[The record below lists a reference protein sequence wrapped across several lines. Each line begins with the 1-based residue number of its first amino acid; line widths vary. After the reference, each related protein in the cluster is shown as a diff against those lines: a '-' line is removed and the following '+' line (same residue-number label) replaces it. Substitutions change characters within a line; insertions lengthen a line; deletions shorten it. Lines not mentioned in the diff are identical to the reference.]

1 YNGGRIVGHRPPQ
14 TAGGPTIKIPSSP
27 RVRVSPIH
35 APGVC
40 LVLFVVA
47 VDVQAAAACGHCWSI
62 SPPVSRAWTLARH
75 LFDGMPPKK
84 RGKKDKGAAAAET
97 LQEVSHDHIG
107 ALPDDALHHILS
119 FLPAQDVVR
128 TCVLAQR
135 WRHLWKSTRALRII
149 SPGSIAEI
157 KMFVDH
163 LLLLRAGSPI
173 DKFELHT
180 CKGLSKDDI
189 HVILWVRSVVAC
201 KAQAI
206 ELDIFQSFHNWL
218 ELDDLHLVFASQHL
232 TRLEF
237 AYVAFN
243 DSILNFSRCTALQ
256 DLHIRMCYFQAK
268 RISSHSLKR
277 LSFTECR
284 SSDRIRTRIHTPNLI
299 SLCLDKAFPRAPV
312 LETMPSLSEA
322 VVAIH
327 DGCADLCNVLC
338 ENFSCAACYGLEE
351 KDTSCVLLQG
361 LSSAEN
367 LTLTAQSQMFIFRR
381 DLKWFP
387 TFRNLKKLLLNEH
400 WSVPDLSALSCIL
413 EHSPVLE
420 KLTLQLFSK
429 GPKHNVHIKGS
440 PDPKETPAARL
451 QHLKIVEVK
460 CKLVDE
466 NVLNVLKFLDKWN

>member
-1 YNGGRIVGHRPPQ
+1 
-14 TAGGPTIKIPSSP
+14 
-27 RVRVSPIH
+27 
-35 APGVC
+35 
-40 LVLFVVA
+40 
-47 VDVQAAAACGHCWSI
+47 
-62 SPPVSRAWTLARH
+62 
-75 LFDGMPPKK
+75 MPPKK
-84 RGKKDKGAAAAET
+84 RGRKDKGAASAAT

-107 ALPDDALHHILS
+107 ALPDDALQHILS
-119 FLPAQDVVR
+119 FLPTQDVVR

-173 DKFELHT
+173 DKFELRT
-180 CKGLSKDDI
+180 CKGLSKDDV

-243 DSILNFSRCTALQ
+243 DSILNFSRCPALQ

-322 VVAIH
+322 FVAIH
-327 DGCADLCNVLC
+327 DGCADLCNATVVESC
-338 ENFSCAACYGLEE
+338 EDFSCAACYGLEE

-367 LTLTAQSQMFIFRR
+367 LTLTAQSQM
-381 DLKWFP
+381 
-387 TFRNLKKLLLNEH
+387 
-400 WSVPDLSALSCIL
+400 
-413 EHSPVLE
+413 
-420 KLTLQLFSK
+420 

-440 PDPKETPAARL
+440 RDPKETPAARL

-466 NVLNVLKFLDKWN
+466 NVLNVLKFLDKCNMRMSFSFEA